1 MLVQKLKTQI
11 QLTSKRLVKNMNTNE
26 RQTVMTHRDIAKAL
40 GINRGTV
47 QILEKSAMQKIKKAL
62 AQRGI
67 KAEDLFKG

>member
-1 MLVQKLKTQI
+1 
-11 QLTSKRLVKNMNTNE
+11 MNTNE

-47 QILEKSAMQKIKKAL
+47 QKLEKSAMQKIKKAL

>member
-1 MLVQKLKTQI
+1 
-11 QLTSKRLVKNMNTNE
+11 MNTNE

-47 QILEKSAMQKIKKAL
+47 QTLEKSAMQKIKKAL
-62 AQRGI
+62 VQRGI